1 MIDDKPDPVQ
11 AQAQRRIEILFEFS
25 VTRPKPTFYRAVR
38 ATDGSFRM
46 EKRGQNAKKFRPAM
60 WCGSE
65 ESLFKFKEAVE
76 FYIGK

>member
-1 MIDDKPDPVQ
+1 MIDNKSDQ
-11 AQAQRRIEILFEFS
+11 SRLLAYRRIEILFEFS

-65 ESLFKFKEAVE
+65 ESLYKYKECAE
-76 FYIGK
+76 FHNGK